1 MEGPQG
7 PALGRK
13 EGREAASQ
21 AALSTPR
28 RPSPLG
34 GLLSPNENALVPEL
48 VCTLHSLGG
57 GVVFKFT
64 KAGPTQD
71 LLADTPQGPEAPQPS
86 LLSAKQGKA
95 AAAGQSRARPQKGE
109 SLPAQG

>member
-1 MEGPQG
+1 M
-7 PALGRK
+7 K
-13 EGREAASQ
+13 
-21 AALSTPR
+21 TPWF
-28 RPSPLG
+28 
-34 GLLSPNENALVPEL
+34 PNSSAPY
-48 VCTLHSLGG
+48 THWGG

-95 AAAGQSRARPQKGE
+95 AAAGRSRARPQKGE